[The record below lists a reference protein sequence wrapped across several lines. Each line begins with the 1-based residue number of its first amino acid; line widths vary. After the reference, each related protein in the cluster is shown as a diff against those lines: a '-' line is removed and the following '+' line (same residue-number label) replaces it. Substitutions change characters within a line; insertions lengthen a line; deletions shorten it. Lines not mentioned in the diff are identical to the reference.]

1 MVGKLDLDIAPR
13 QCAVSRVASHPQ
25 LSGKTSDSDV
35 PHPSYSSALAL
46 ADFCLFLKFKTTLKG
61 RRFQTVEETQENA
74 IRKLHAIR
82 ERSLQEAFQEWKKRC
97 ELCIASR
104 GDYVEWNSA

>member
-1 MVGKLDLDIAPR
+1 M
-13 QCAVSRVASHPQ
+13 
-25 LSGKTSDSDV
+25 
-35 PHPSYSSALAL
+35 
-46 ADFCLFLKFKTTLKG
+46 KG

-74 IRKLHAIR
+74 VMKLHAIT
-82 ERSLQEAFQEWKKRC
+82 ERAFQEAFQQWKKRC

>member
-1 MVGKLDLDIAPR
+1 MVGKLYLDVAPR
-13 QCAVSRVASHPQ
+13 QCVGSRVASHLQ

-35 PHPSYSSALAL
+35 SHPSYSPALAL

-74 IRKLHAIR
+74 VMKLHAIT
-82 ERSLQEAFQEWKKRC
+82 ERSLQEAFQQWKKC
-97 ELCIASR
+97 WELCIASR
-104 GDYVEWNSA
+104 GDYFEWDRA